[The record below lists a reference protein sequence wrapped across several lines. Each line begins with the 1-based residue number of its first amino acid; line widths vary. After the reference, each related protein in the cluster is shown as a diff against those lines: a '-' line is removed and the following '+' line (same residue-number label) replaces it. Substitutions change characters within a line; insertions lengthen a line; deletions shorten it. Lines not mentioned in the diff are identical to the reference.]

1 MRELKYEANGRIYN
15 TLKSAPKGAKPFLT
29 DAPSDRATY
38 DPERI
43 TKLKAKLRE
52 KHS

>member
-1 MRELKYEANGRIYN
+1 MRDLVYETNGKIYN
-15 TLKSAPKGAKPFLT
+15 TLKSAPKGAKPILT
-29 DAPSDRATY
+29 DAPSNKATY
-38 DPERI
+38 NPERI